1 MKKFTVKDF
10 ITYNG
15 PCFSCQSKIVFQVG
29 VFNTKSK
36 QSTTSVFLSPTVTN
50 EFINIDLR
58 INYRDSL
65 NLRIFTKTN
74 KFTTSSMKSLT
85 KYLDEHGLFLRSKCD
100 NCHTNVDS
108 EALEFNL
115 LKEFIAPVA
124 IGDERLVVNHNKY
137 LYELYSN
144 FGSSCSILIIST
156 TVSPPITPIRMELPL
171 LPMYKLKNKERF
183 IEKVKTY
190 LIFS

>member
-15 PCFSCQSKIVFQVG
+15 PCFSCQSKIIFQIG
-29 VFNTKSK
+29 VFNTKAR
-36 QSTTSVFLSPTVTN
+36 QSATSVFLNPVVTN
-50 EFINIDLR
+50 EFVNIDLK

-65 NLRIFTKTN
+65 SLKVFTKTN
-74 KFTTSSMKSLT
+74 KFTTSSMKALT

-100 NCHTNVDS
+100 NCHTDVDS

-124 IGDERLVVNHNKY
+124 IGDERLVVTHDKY
-137 LYELYSN
+137 LYELYSDFKN
-144 FGSSCSILIIST
+144 SRSVLIISPAFSSSI
-156 TVSPPITPIRMELPL
+156 VPMSMNLPL

>member
-15 PCFSCQSKIVFQVG
+15 PCFSCQSKIIFQIG
-29 VFNTKSK
+29 VFNTKAK
-36 QSTTSVFLSPTVTN
+36 QIGTSVFLNPVVTN
-50 EFINIDLR
+50 DFINIDLK

-65 NLRIFTKTN
+65 NLKVFTKTN
-74 KFTTSSMKSLT
+74 KFTTSSMKALT

-137 LYELYSN
+137 LYELYSD
-144 FGSSCSILIIST
+144 FSGSRSVLIISPA
-156 TVSPPITPIRMELPL
+156 VSSSIMPISMNLPL

>member
-36 QSTTSVFLSPTVTN
+36 QSATSVFLSPTVTN
-50 EFINIDLR
+50 DFINIDLR

-115 LKEFIAPVA
+115 LKEFVVPVA
-124 IGDERLVVNHNKY
+124 IGDERLVVNHNRY

-190 LIFS
+190 LVFS